1 MKKSLLAIAAMAA
14 ASGAFAQSSLQID
27 GILDAGVQRIDYKG
41 TTVTG
46 IGGNGSSTSQINFR
60 GTEDLGGGLSARF
73 RVETD
78 WNVVSNKAN
87 TGTTAASGAAPVT
100 GSTFGNGEIRVGV
113 AGAFGALDL
122 GSVNYNTLGTYG
134 VGQPFGTAIGSGF
147 RAVAINDAAST
158 SSVRAENALK
168 YVSPNFSGVTVS
180 LYKSFKQTK
189 AGTGVAADGNY
200 SSTLGAY
207 DQYGVQELGLNYAGG
222 PLAASFS
229 TLKQDNEE
237 VGAGTAPDYTVNTLG
252 VNYNF
257 GTAKAFFLYQTVKGE
272 GVRESK
278 LMTLSGT
285 YTLGATVLMAQV
297 GSLNDDVQDKKD
309 KMISFGAD
317 YNLSKRSAVY
327 VRYES
332 IDDKLNYAKN
342 PGSIAGTAGET
353 TRTRTA
359 IGVRHSF

>member
-60 GTEDLGGGLSARF
+60 GTEDLGGGLTARF

-87 TGTTAASGAAPVT
+87 TGAAKADGTVASPAG
-100 GSTFGNGEIRVGV
+100 FGNGEIRVGV
-113 AGAFGALDL
+113 AGAFGALDF
-122 GSVNYNTLGTYG
+122 GSVNYNTLSTYTT
-134 VGQPFGTAIGSGF
+134 GQPFGTAIGSGF

-158 SSVRAENALK
+158 SSVRAENSLK

-189 AGTGVAADGNY
+189 AGTGVATDGNY

-207 DQYGVQELGLNYAGG
+207 DQYGVQEVGLNYAAG

-229 TLKQDNEE
+229 SLKQDNTE
-237 VGAGTAPDYTVNTLG
+237 VGTGTAPDYTVNTLG

-272 GVRESK
+272 GKRESK
-278 LMTLSGT
+278 LMTVSGT

-297 GSLNDDVQDKKD
+297 GSLNDDVTDKKD
-309 KMISFGAD
+309 KLFSLGAD

-332 IDDKLNYAKN
+332 VDDKIGYVAN
-342 PGSIAGTAGET
+342 PGSIAATAGET